1 MLDINLFREDK
12 GGNPVRE
19 LAIRVVARAA
29 SLVLRNGGSSGTRPS
44 IDRSRRDRDR
54 DRDRGQR
61 LRAPTRVPAVNRH

>member
-44 IDRSRRDRDR
+44 IDRVATATATATATAGSVFAP
-54 DRDRGQR
+54 
-61 LRAPTRVPAVNRH
+61 LRAFPP